1 MNENS
6 KYTFSFSNLN
16 KRLFLILLFVM
27 FVYFVVQIIATA
39 ISNTYQDI
47 SYLRSQKEQLRRENE
62 ILVSEIGKAK
72 SYISAQDIIEKYKL
86 EKKNINYVDYI
97 DSTQAFNEKR

>member
-1 MNENS
+1 MS
-6 KYTFSFSNLN
+6 
-16 KRLFLILLFVM
+16 
-27 FVYFVVQIIATA
+27 VYFVVQIIATA

-86 EKKNINYVDYI
+86 EKKNINYIDYI
-97 DSTQAFNEKR
+97 DSTQAVNEKR